1 MRAAE
6 VKMPL
11 FGRLSGRSIMP
22 TANRTDLEPAAP
34 ECAPQSP
41 PASDCVQLPAQG
53 NGAAAAPGGGP
64 SAREL
69 DIVAVLQAGREE
81 RERRLL
87 SVISISD
94 EAMLEQLG
102 LSRDGVETK

>member
-1 MRAAE
+1 
-6 VKMPL
+6 
-11 FGRLSGRSIMP
+11 
-22 TANRTDLEPAAP
+22 
-34 ECAPQSP
+34 
-41 PASDCVQLPAQG
+41 
-53 NGAAAAPGGGP
+53 
-64 SAREL
+64 L

>member
-1 MRAAE
+1 
-6 VKMPL
+6 
-11 FGRLSGRSIMP
+11 MP

-41 PASDCVQLPAQG
+41 PAS
-53 NGAAAAPGGGP
+53 AAPGGGP